1 MHPLLQKVET
11 LRKLVTINK
20 NNNKVEKDLTEQ
32 VNKEIESDFEAFSR
46 QTYGVTVA
54 CYDDWLNM
62 SRVVRK
68 GEKERKING
77 YNVFHITQTQSRFG

>member
-20 NNNKVEKDLTEQ
+20 NNNKVEKELTEQ

-46 QTYGVTVA
+46 MHYGVTVA
-54 CYDDWLNM
+54 TFDYWLVNG
-62 SRVVRK
+62 RAVRK
-68 GEKERKING
+68 GEKARKING
-77 YNVFHITQTQSRFG
+77 VHVFHVTQTQCRFG